1 MSFPIKQRR
10 WLYISLSILSLCLAV
25 TITPARASLQVPTTS
40 TLNVSASTSQPINWL
55 EQGRN
60 LYHSGRFAE
69 AVTVW
74 QTAAQQYHTQGDRLN
89 EALSLSYLSL
99 AQQELNQWEAA
110 QQSIEKSL
118 KLLQTSIPSADAILW
133 AQALNTQANLQLH
146 TGKAE
151 IAIASWQQAQKY
163 YDQAGDTMGS
173 LGSQINQAQAL
184 QSLGFYRRSKQQLEA
199 LTEKLQ
205 EMPDNEIKVSG
216 LRSLGLALQI
226 IGDSSKSQQVLEQSL
241 AIARQISA
249 QPQLS
254 SILISLGQTAVD
266 LEDPETG
273 LDYFE
278 QAQLLATNPS
288 DQLQA
293 RLAQFKLFLNYDKP
307 EFANPLAPQLLQQLR
322 ELPPSHTSLYAAI
335 NFVSTVNHHQSN
347 SDEILPLKD
356 LAQLMAVTV
365 KSAQQIQ
372 DTQAEAYALHQ
383 WGKLYRRTQQISQ
396 AQELTQ
402 KSLNIARQLQAN
414 DIIAQ
419 SAWQVGQLYK
429 QQGDRDKAITAYTEA
444 VNALKALRGDLVAI
458 NPDVQFSFR
467 TSVEPVYRE
476 LVDLLLESEKAGE
489 QGAGSRENKEELG
502 QEYKPKAFASAPRS
516 PASDQPSQAA
526 LMQARELIEAL
537 QIAEL
542 DNFFR
547 EACLDR
553 TQQID
558 QVDPTAT
565 VVYPIILPDRLTV
578 ILSKAGQPLRSYVI
592 HKSQAEIEQTLENF
606 LVTLNPVSDSK
617 DRDRLSQQ
625 IYDWLIR
632 PAEVDQAFIDTKTL
646 VFVLDG
652 RLRNIPIAALFDGKQ
667 YLIEKYAVALS
678 PGLQLMATR
687 SNHISAIVGGI
698 SQSRAGFSA
707 LPAVESEVKQIS
719 KAMSSSLL
727 LNQEFTSQALAER
740 VKSSSAGIVHLAT
753 HGQFSSR
760 LEDTFLLTWDG
771 QVNVKELS
779 ELLKNRGSDPS
790 KAIELLVLSACDTA
804 AGDDRAVLGL
814 AGLAV
819 KSGARSTIAT
829 LWPVKDRAAAMLMT
843 RFYDQLRQP
852 KITKAEALRQA
863 QINLIRQTDFHDPF
877 FWSGFVLIGNWI

>member
-1 MSFPIKQRR
+1 MTFRIKQSR
-10 WLYISLSILSLCLAV
+10 WLYVSLSIFSLCLAFI
-25 TITPARASLQVPTTS
+25 ITPVKASPPITTPTI
-40 TLNVSASTSQPINWL
+40 SASQPINWL

-60 LYHSGRFAE
+60 FYQSGRFAE
-69 AVTVW
+69 AITAW
-74 QTAAQQYHTQGDRLN
+74 QTAAKQYQKQGDRLN
-89 EALSLSYLSL
+89 EALSSSYLSL
-99 AQQELNQWEAA
+99 AQQELNQWPAA
-110 QQSIEKSL
+110 QQSIEQSL

-133 AQALNTQANLQLH
+133 AQVLNTQANLQLH
-146 TGKAE
+146 IGKAE
-151 IAIASWQQAQKY
+151 TAIASWQQAQKY
-163 YDQAGDTMGS
+163 YEQAGDKLGS
-173 LGSQINQAQAL
+173 LGTQINQAQAL

-199 LTEKLQ
+199 LTQKLQ
-205 EMPDNEIKVSG
+205 AMPDSEIKVSG

-226 IGDSSKSQQVLEQSL
+226 IGDSSKSQQILEQSL

-254 SILISLGQTAVD
+254 SILIGLGQTAVD
-266 LEDPETG
+266 LEDPEAA

-278 QAQLLATNPS
+278 QAQLLTTNPS
-288 DQLQA
+288 DRLQA
-293 RLAQFKLFLNYDKP
+293 RLAQFKLFLNYDKL
-307 EFANPLAPQLLQQLR
+307 EFVKPLAPQLLQELR

-335 NFVSTVNHHQSN
+335 NFVATLNRQSN
-347 SDEILPLKD
+347 SDPILPLKD

-372 DTQAEAYALHQ
+372 DNQAEAHALNQ
-383 WGKLYRRTQQISQ
+383 WGKLYYRTQQLSQ

-402 KSLNIARQLQAN
+402 KSLDIARQLQAN

-419 SAWQVGQLYK
+419 SARQVGQLDK
-429 QQGDRDKAITAYTEA
+429 QQGDRSKAITAYTEA
-444 VNALKALRGDLVAI
+444 VNALKALRGDLVAV

-476 LVDLLLESEKAGE
+476 LVDLLLE
-489 QGAGSRENKEELG
+489 
-502 QEYKPKAFASAPRS
+502 
-516 PASDQPSQAA
+516 DQPSQAE
-526 LMQARELIEAL
+526 LIQARELIEAL

-558 QVDPTAT
+558 RVDPTAT
-565 VVYPIILPDRLTV
+565 VIYPIILPDRLTV
-578 ILSKAGQPLRSYVI
+578 ILSKAGQPLRSYVT
-592 HKSQAEIEQTLENF
+592 HKSQAEIEQTLDNF
-606 LVTLNPVSDSK
+606 LVALNPVSDSK
-617 DRDRLSQQ
+617 DRDRLAQQ

-632 PAEVDQAFIDTKTL
+632 PEEGDRAFIDTKTL

-667 YLIEKYAVALS
+667 YLIEKYALALS

-687 SNHISAIVGGI
+687 SLHQNQMSAIVGGI

-719 KAMSSSLL
+719 KSVSSSVL
-727 LNQEFTSQALAER
+727 LNQKFTSQALAKQ

-771 QVNVKELS
+771 EVNVKELS
-779 ELLKNRGSDPS
+779 ELLKNRGKDPS

-829 LWPVKDRAAAMLMT
+829 LWPVKDQAAEMLMT

-863 QINLIRQTDFHDPF
+863 QISLIRQTDFHEPF